1 MGPVS
6 SIFSF
11 SLQQSAS
18 QGLHGQSNILLEICF
33 QKTSAPE
40 LEIRHQGKH
49 VKFINYF
56 FFTFLIDGFYFSLL
70 QPQRKHP
77 SILSDSWKFGP
88 TKHVLV
94 HSTKGAY
101 WKCSGLDTS
110 VSSPEYSFELETHKK
125 FTSQECTWLPFRY
138 TKAIPLVLMNPWN
151 LPGSCVD
158 SKWFARTHSIQWSQN
173 IKSAQ
178 ASLVEV
184 WHPFLTLRNHHLH
197 SGLEHQKLCELLIPF
212 LPVHFILN
220 IGVDTQA
227 NSTV

>member
-1 MGPVS
+1 MV
-6 SIFSF
+6 
-11 SLQQSAS
+11 
-18 QGLHGQSNILLEICF
+18 
-33 QKTSAPE
+33 
-40 LEIRHQGKH
+40 
-49 VKFINYF
+49 
-56 FFTFLIDGFYFSLL
+56 FTFPCYNHKGNTPQFFQIPGSLG
-70 QPQRKHP
+70 Q
-77 SILSDSWKFGP
+77 
-88 TKHVLV
+88 HVLV

-125 FTSQECTWLPFRY
+125 FTSQECTWLTFRY
-138 TKAIPLVLMNPWN
+138 AKEIPLVLMNPWN

-158 SKWFARTHSIQWSQN
+158 SKWFARTYSIQWSQN

-212 LPVHFILN
+212 LPVHFYFEHWCRHSSKQHSVMEFTPYAHHGHPHRHNCIVSC
-220 IGVDTQA
+220 ITIC
-227 NSTV
+227 SKK